1 MSSADSQFAATQS
14 AALRAG
20 ALRKWLAGWMG
31 GGAREVKVGEDL
43 FEGAAGCTRV
53 TNT

>member
-31 GGAREVKVGEDL
+31 GGAGRGEGGGGFGL
-43 FEGAAGCTRV
+43 KGRQVALA
-53 TNT
+53 